1 MISLRSSPTCASTR
15 ERPPTLGIATLAAAL
30 SFWPASALAQSVE
43 VWIGAEAFRHAWS
56 VYTGATFAPGG
67 SIQQDGLRLRIVAGQ
82 SQYRA
87 SAGRVV
93 SPFADVLAGYQLQI
107 ASVTIKA
114 FAGASGI
121 ANLESRQD
129 LAAFWDRTL
138 VGPKAALE
146 TWWTIGDS
154 AWTSLD
160 LSWSQPH
167 QSYYGRLRAGWRLAP
182 QISLG
187 LESGLVGN
195 ATGGSLRAGPFA
207 RYEWDAGEI
216 SLSGGVAT
224 DSALGWFGPTPGN
237 RDVGGYAT
245 LNWLQRF

>member
-1 MISLRSSPTCASTR
+1 M
-15 ERPPTLGIATLAAAL
+15 
-30 SFWPASALAQSVE
+30 SAHAQSME
-43 VWIGAEAFRHAWS
+43 VWTGAEAFRHAWS
-56 VYTGATFAPGG
+56 VYTGVTLAPGS

-82 SQYRA
+82 SNY
-87 SAGRVV
+87 SVGTGRGI
-93 SPFADVLAGYQLQI
+93 SPFADVLGGYQLQI
-107 ASVTIKA
+107 SSVTIKA

-121 ANLESRQD
+121 ANLESQQD
-129 LAAFWDRTL
+129 LAAVWDRTL
-138 VGPKAALE
+138 IGPKVALE
-146 TWWTIGDS
+146 TWWNIGDS

-195 ATGGSLRAGPFA
+195 ETGGSLRASPFA
-207 RYEWDAGEI
+207 RYEWDTGEI

-224 DSALGWFGPTPGN
+224 DSALGWFGPAPGG